1 MKLFIKQRAFTW
13 FDSYNVFDED
23 GNVIYTI
30 KGELSWGHCLRIYD
44 TQNNEVGMIKE
55 KRDTLLPKFEMYV
68 DGNYIG
74 SISKEFSDFKTT
86 YNIDFNGWHIEGD
99 VPEWE
104 YQIYNAVGY
113 QIADISKEV
122 LNWTDAYR
130 IKSTNPQ
137 DDLYAL
143 MLIVAI
149 DAEKNS

>member
-1 MKLFIKQRAFTW
+1 MAKQPLKKKE
-13 FDSYNVFDED
+13 V
-23 GNVIYTI
+23 
-30 KGELSWGHCLRIYD
+30 KG
-44 TQNNEVGMIKE
+44 
-55 KRDTLLPKFEMYV
+55 
-68 DGNYIG
+68 
-74 SISKEFSDFKTT
+74 FSDFKTT